1 MPKIEQKTFLDLTA
15 YRQKNGLLQK
25 DIAIY
30 LNVTRGYISMVEKGT
45 SKLSHENIDKLIAA
59 KETKHWDYSP
69 LIPAFTRLELALDY
83 LNIERNNQRKECGL
97 PPSIFSVPQDIY
109 DMVKYGEI
117 GIPES
122 IADMWGSSCPE
133 LNKDWLLT
141 GNGEMIIAESPKEL
155 SEIELLRAEISQL
168 NNKIEL
174 YKDEI
179 AGLLQAALEKT
190 LNAINQK

>member
-1 MPKIEQKTFLDLTA
+1 
-15 YRQKNGLLQK
+15 
-25 DIAIY
+25 
-30 LNVTRGYISMVEKGT
+30 MVEKGT

-97 PPSIFSVPQDIY
+97 PPAIFTLPPDIY

-122 IADMWGSSCPE
+122 IADMWGSCCPE
-133 LNKDWLLT
+133 LNIDWLLT
-141 GNGEMIIAESPKEL
+141 GKGEMILEESPKEL

-168 NNKIEL
+168 NSKIEL
-174 YKDEI
+174 YKEEI
-179 AGLLQAALEKT
+179 ARLIKSTLEIT
-190 LNAINQK
+190 LNAIKQK